1 MNGLRQ
7 NNYLAPY
14 RPLPWQVEPW
24 RDTSPIILL
33 TGSAGGGKSRLAAEK
48 LHGFCLRYSGA
59 MALMLRKTRVSMTN
73 STVLFVERKI
83 IGPDIRIR
91 PVTSKSRFE
100 YVVNKSILAYAGL
113 DDEKQQERLKSVGQD
128 GGIDI
133 CWLEEAN
140 EFTEEDFNAII
151 ARMRGKAAPWRQIIL
166 SCNPD
171 APTHWIY
178 RRLIL
183 NKEATV
189 YYSQTVDN
197 TENPAD
203 YVDSLAKLTGVQA
216 DRLRDGKWVQASG
229 LVYDTWSD
237 PGVVTDEAE
246 YDPDSG
252 VVFWAVDDGYSGKLD
267 QTTGTFTPESHPR
280 VILIIQRR
288 PNGQLCVVD
297 ERYAVGKLSDD
308 HINEVLAL
316 PYRRPDF
323 AAHGPGFAEIRGRLY
338 QAQIMPR
345 LCSVSVEES
354 IKELRGCFVPDQ
366 HGQRRILVHPRCRH
380 LRSEMVAYRYD
391 QNEKPIKQFDHGPD
405 ALRYATWLTRY
416 E

>member
-1 MNGLRQ
+1 MNGPRQ

-14 RPLPWQVEPW
+14 RPLPWQVAPW

-48 LHGFCLRYSGA
+48 LHGFCLRYPGA

-83 IGPDIRIR
+83 IGPDRGVR
-91 PVTSKSRFE
+91 HVTSKSRFE
-100 YVVNKSILAYAGL
+100 YAASSILAYAGL

-133 CWLEEAN
+133 GWLEEAN
-140 EFTEEDFNAII
+140 EFTEEDYNAII

-183 NKEATV
+183 GKEATV
-189 YYSQTVDN
+189 YYSQTTDN
-197 TENPAD
+197 PENPAD
-203 YVDSLAKLTGVQA
+203 YIDSLGKLTGVQA

-237 PGVVTDEAE
+237 PGVVSDEAD
-246 YDPDSG
+246 YDPNGGTVLWS
-252 VVFWAVDDGYSGKLD
+252 VDDGYSGKLD
-267 QTTGTFTPESHPR
+267 PSTGMFTADSHPR
-280 VILIIQRR
+280 VILFVQQR
-288 PNGQLCVVD
+288 PNGQLCVFD
-297 ERYAVGKLSDD
+297 EYYQVGALSDKQ
-308 HINEVLAL
+308 ISEAL
-316 PYRRPDF
+316 DRPYARPDF
-323 AAHGPGFAEIRGRLY
+323 AAHGPGFAELRGRLY
-338 QAQIMPR
+338 QAEIMPR
-345 LCSVSVEES
+345 MCSVSVEES
-354 IKELRGCFVPDQ
+354 IKELRSCFAPDQ
-366 HGQRRILVHPRCRH
+366 NDQRRVLVHPRCRH
-380 LRSEMVAYRYD
+380 LRAEMVAYRYD

-405 ALRYATWLTRY
+405 ALRYVAWLTRF